1 MLQWTFKISL
11 LLFADLVKVAFPLV
25 LGSNLVHNF
34 VDGAAYSTYNSIES
48 YNSEKSKKYEII
60 FTGKNTWFQSDFRI
74 LKARAARS
82 DFISKVDFFM
92 PETSVKRIVFFVH
105 FLMLYVVYFTLKN
118 KSILCRMIVSGAS
131 GAQSRNNK
139 VQSRADE
146 IRAIVYLNAN
156 ETLFI
161 SVGQMGSSVCQ
172 YTGVSH
178 RLKTLSVTNYSG
190 QKHPTA
196 AGHVGQ
202 KPARL
207 SWNGASSACNSKGW
221 PN

>member
-1 MLQWTFKISL
+1 MALLTRHITVYCRVIQQWKIKEIWNH
-11 LLFADLVKVAFPLV
+11 FH
-25 LGSNLVHNF
+25 GQ
-34 VDGAAYSTYNSIES
+34 
-48 YNSEKSKKYEII
+48 KY
-60 FTGKNTWFQSDFRI
+60 
-74 LKARAARS
+74 L
-82 DFISKVDFFM
+82 ISKWFSNFKSTGSKIWLYFKGWFFYAWNVR
-92 PETSVKRIVFFVH
+92 ETERIVFFVH